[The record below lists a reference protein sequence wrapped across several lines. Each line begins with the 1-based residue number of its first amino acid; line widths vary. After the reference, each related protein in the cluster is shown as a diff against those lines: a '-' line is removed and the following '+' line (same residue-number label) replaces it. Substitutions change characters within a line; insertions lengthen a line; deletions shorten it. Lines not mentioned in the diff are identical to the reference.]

1 MTLSPVFRS
10 HEAVEALRREGIWDR
25 LAPAAAAQSEAI
37 ARVTRDLPLV
47 LDAKFLAGQPPSG
60 TREDT
65 DMTFFQDFFFL
76 ILFRSVLE
84 AIQFSQSELTLFS
97 ELNFCIKGTI
107 TAADNLFDDQDKSLL
122 PLNAGEGARFR
133 SILQLLSFERLTSL
147 TLARAVAAGILT
159 DEQVAQVQKVR
170 LSRMAAIG
178 SLEGSEEGGVA
189 RVLDPS
195 AMVEQVHRV
204 RGGALFELA
213 FIAPRLIHSSVDA
226 AVIGRA
232 QNAISRL
239 GTAFQIVDD
248 LTDFETDVA
257 RGTHN
262 LLVAQITH
270 DGSTDER
277 TKLAA
282 LRHHADVDSDI
293 VVEHFADSGRKVVAR
308 AELEARQSLEELQS
322 LGYWFPPALS
332 DLLVRAIVGLEGV
345 ERIRAL

>member
-65 DMTFFQDFFFL
+65 DMTFFPDFFFL

-133 SILQLLSFERLTSL
+133 SILQLLSFERLTS
-147 TLARAVAAGILT
+147 
-159 DEQVAQVQKVR
+159 
-170 LSRMAAIG
+170 
-178 SLEGSEEGGVA
+178 
-189 RVLDPS
+189 
-195 AMVEQVHRV
+195 
-204 RGGALFELA
+204 
-213 FIAPRLIHSSVDA
+213 
-226 AVIGRA
+226 
-232 QNAISRL
+232 
-239 GTAFQIVDD
+239 
-248 LTDFETDVA
+248 
-257 RGTHN
+257 
-262 LLVAQITH
+262 
-270 DGSTDER
+270 
-277 TKLAA
+277 
-282 LRHHADVDSDI
+282 
-293 VVEHFADSGRKVVAR
+293 
-308 AELEARQSLEELQS
+308 
-322 LGYWFPPALS
+322 
-332 DLLVRAIVGLEGV
+332 
-345 ERIRAL
+345 